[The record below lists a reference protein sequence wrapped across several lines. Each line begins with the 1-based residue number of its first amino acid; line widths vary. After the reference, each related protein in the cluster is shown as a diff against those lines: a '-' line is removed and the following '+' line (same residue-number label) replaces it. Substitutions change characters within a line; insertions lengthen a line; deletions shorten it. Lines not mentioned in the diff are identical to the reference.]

1 MSSYMC
7 VGGGRV
13 LVDPF
18 WLVESAVVIED
29 IAKSLSRQ
37 CRFLGHTRRPYT
49 VAEHSL
55 LVSRQ
60 FDCPD
65 LAMWGL
71 LHDAAETYLGDWPTP
86 IKRHVMFDLGWPGYV
101 GGMVPFHDV
110 EMTILSRVANR
121 FGLSQTRPMEI
132 PPAVRQA
139 DDRALMTERRDLFYR
154 DSPAWPDAPDARPLD
169 PRIGSFWKTQ
179 STPDLEQ
186 EFLARFEELRSLRGA

>member
-1 MSSYMC
+1 MSRDMS
-7 VGGGRV
+7 VGRGRV

-18 WLVESAVVIED
+18 HMSEADIAIED

-37 CRFLGHTRRPYT
+37 CRFLGHTTRPYT

-71 LHDAAETYLGDWPTP
+71 LHDAAETYLGDWPRP
-86 IKRHVMFDLGWPGYV
+86 IKKYVMFDLDWIGYV
-101 GGMVPFHDV
+101 GGMVPFRDV
-110 EMTILSRVANR
+110 EMVILLLVARRFHLSRN
-121 FGLSQTRPMEI
+121 LPMEI
-132 PPAVRQA
+132 PTPVRQA

-154 DSPAWPDAPDARPLD
+154 DSAAWPDAPDVRPF
-169 PRIGSFWKTQ
+169 RQKISWKVPQ
-179 STPDLEQ
+179 AHDVEE
-186 EFLARFEELRSLRGA
+186 EFMARFQELQSLRNV